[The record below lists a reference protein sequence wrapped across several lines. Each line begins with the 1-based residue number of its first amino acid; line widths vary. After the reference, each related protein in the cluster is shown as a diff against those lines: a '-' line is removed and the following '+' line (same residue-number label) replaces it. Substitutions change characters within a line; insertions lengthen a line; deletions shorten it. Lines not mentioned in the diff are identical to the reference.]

1 MHPFLLGTLDL
12 KGNLEHHY
20 GLNKWLAYIKIK
32 KKTTL
37 QGLNKKNN
45 NKTLWGNSQE

>member
-1 MHPFLLGTLDL
+1 MHPFLLETPDL
-12 KGNLEHHY
+12 KQGNLEHHY

-32 KKTTL
+32 KTL
-37 QGLNKKNN
+37 QGLSKNQ